1 MARELRVFQ
10 PLEGDA
16 AAIGSVFEADPV
28 AWLPSGASAGD
39 AVGMTV
45 RAGGLERRVRAS
57 LGVPWHASRT
67 TWRALSWEPVAGDGD
82 ASPPVRVLPTL
93 DGELGLHVDEAG
105 RPTLVLDARYQPPGG
120 LLGAAVDAVALHR
133 IARITGENLLRDVG
147 AALRTAA
154 SERGAPEHAGPAPR
168 G

>member
-16 AAIGSVFEADPV
+16 GAIGAAFEGDAL
-28 AWLPSGASAGD
+28 AWLPAAAGSGD
-39 AVGMTV
+39 TVRMTV
-45 RAGGLERRVRAS
+45 RAGGLERHVRAS
-57 LGVPWHASRT
+57 LGTPWHASRT
-67 TWRALSWEPVAGDGD
+67 TWRALSWEPVSGEGEGAQ
-82 ASPPVRVLPTL
+82 AVRVLPTL

-133 IARITGENLLRDVG
+133 IARVTGENLLRDMG
-147 AALRTAA
+147 AALRARA
-154 SERGAPEHAGPAPR
+154 SERGAPEHAGPAAR

>member
-16 AAIGSVFEADPV
+16 TAIGAAFEGDPLP
-28 AWLPSGASAGD
+28 WLPAATGAAD
-39 AVGMTV
+39 AVRMTV
-45 RAGGLERRVRAS
+45 RAGALERDVRAS
-57 LGVPWHASRT
+57 LGAPWHASRT
-67 TWRALSWEPVAGDGD
+67 TWRSLSWEPVNGEGGA
-82 ASPPVRVLPTL
+82 AQPVRVLPTL
-93 DGELGLHVDEAG
+93 DGEVGLHVDESG

-133 IARITGENLLRDVG
+133 VARITGENLLRDVG
-147 AALRTAA
+147 AALREIA
-154 SERGAPEHAGPAPR
+154 SEQGAPAHAGPPTA